1 MTRVLLVETASPK
14 RVRAT
19 AEAILA
25 GDIYSNPQVTILCS
39 SDPRTIEYFQ
49 EIPGIQ
55 VTTLNT
61 KEAGRVRENP
71 GERKF
76 DVMRIFWTG
85 EKKYRRMK
93 MRAVTLPAS
102 HTDVDSGDGSVF
114 RLTWRS
120 FLRFWLF
127 RLRHRLPSD
136 HYIFVPPRAD
146 VEQEVYYQGE
156 KILIVESAEPPHILR
171 ALEHL
176 SERHL
181 FRNPRYTLFCRNRPD
196 VVGKLK
202 AHPMIS
208 EVRTHTETQGS
219 WEHLKHL
226 RKERFDGVVVF
237 FTGDPS
243 YWKIKYFVFLLGAR
257 HKVIFNENNDCFLFA
272 WSEWLS
278 LLAHRLGERSR
289 HGSGPR
295 WFYQARLLLFL
306 SIKGLL
312 FPLRFIWLLL
322 VWVRLRR
329 FTIYD

>member
-25 GDIYSNPQVTILCS
+25 GNTYSDPQITILCS

-55 VTTLNT
+55 VTTLKT
-61 KEAGRVRENP
+61 REGGRVREDL
-71 GERKF
+71 GKQKF

-85 EKKYRRMK
+85 EKKYRRLK
-93 MRAVTLPAS
+93 IRALTIPAANI
-102 HTDVDSGDGSVF
+102 DVDSGDGSVF
-114 RLTWRS
+114 RLTWRAL
-120 FLRFWLF
+120 LRFWLF
-127 RLRHRLPSD
+127 RLQHPLPSD
-136 HYIFVPPRAD
+136 HYTFVPPRAE

-156 KILIVESAEPPHILR
+156 KILIVESAEPPYILR

-196 VVGKLK
+196 VVGRLQT
-202 AHPMIS
+202 HPMIS

-257 HKVIFNENNDCFLFA
+257 HKVIFNENNDCFFFA
-272 WSEWLS
+272 WSEWLA
-278 LLAHRLGERSR
+278 LIAHRLGERSR

-295 WFYQARLLLFL
+295 WLYQVRLMLFL
-306 SIKGLL
+306 SIKCLL
-312 FPLRFIWLLL
+312 FPFRFVWLLL
-322 VWVRLRR
+322 VWVRLRKL
-329 FTIYD
+329 TIYD